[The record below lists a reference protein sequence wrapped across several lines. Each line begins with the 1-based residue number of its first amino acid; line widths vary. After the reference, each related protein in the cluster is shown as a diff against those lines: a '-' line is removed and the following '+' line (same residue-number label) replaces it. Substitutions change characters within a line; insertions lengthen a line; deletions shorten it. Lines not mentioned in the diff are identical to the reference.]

1 MTSFNSAFLDGVL
14 TEDLWAQ
21 PPSITEAT
29 GHKSWLII
37 CCMFDLCFVG
47 GGKMASAIL
56 SGIIESSNVEG
67 RSIHVSEKFEPARKA
82 IADRFPGVSVSSSP
96 EPAAT
101 FLLAVKPKD
110 AASATSELEILANS
124 RLLGAAK
131 PPVLVSIVAGI
142 DSAHLS
148 SWAPSFTIVRT
159 MPNTA
164 VAVGKGVVALAA
176 GKGADEDA
184 MDRAESL
191 FSAVAVTIRV
201 LEYQMDAVTAMSGS
215 GPAYFMYFIE
225 ALEEAGIS
233 LGLPLDLARKL
244 AILTT
249 LGSAHLALEDGRDPR
264 ILRLEVTS
272 PGGTTAKAIAEFDR
286 GALKATIAN
295 AVSAAYERSKELG
308 S

>member
-1 MTSFNSAFLDGVL
+1 
-14 TEDLWAQ
+14 
-21 PPSITEAT
+21 
-29 GHKSWLII
+29 
-37 CCMFDLCFVG
+37 
-47 GGKMASAIL
+47 MASAIL
-56 SGIIESSNVEG
+56 SGIVESPNLQS
-67 RSIHVSEKFEPARKA
+67 RSIHVSEKFAPARKA
-82 IADRFPGVSVSSSP
+82 IADRFPGISVSASP

-101 FLLAVKPKD
+101 YLLAVKPKD
-110 AASATSELEILANS
+110 AASAASELEVVVSNPPS
-124 RLLGAAK
+124 EAAK
-131 PPVLVSIVAGI
+131 PPVLVSIAAGI

-176 GKGADEDA
+176 GKGADEEA
-184 MDRAESL
+184 MGRAEEL

-201 LEYQMDAVTAMSGS
+201 SESQMDAVTAMSGS

-249 LGSAHLALEDGRDPR
+249 LGSGHLALEDGRDPR

-272 PGGTTAKAIAEFDR
+272 PGGTTARAIAEFDR
-286 GALKATIAN
+286 GALKATISN
-295 AVSAAYERSKELG
+295 AVLAAHERSKELG